1 MARIAIIVDSF
12 HHFYRPRLKKWASL
26 LQAVVSEE
34 AALSL
39 KILSNGVVVPK
50 SYSVLE
56 LFPLIFT
63 EDSYAVNCFKWPF
76 KSFKQIANIKTLS
89 KKRKFF
95 AWKNYFQQ
103 LIYHPKL
110 IHLVNP
116 YLYPWYYSY
125 IKMANS
131 KSIVTFHGGDIIIRP
146 YENDQWRE
154 TLKILFNDCHY
165 LHFVSDYLRQEAV
178 KLGAPPQK
186 TSVIYP
192 GIDLDFFQ
200 PQEFTHDDT
209 EKRPLTLLTVTRLG
223 WEKGLVSALKAVQ
236 ILLTKGYCFQYWIV
250 GQGTAKDE
258 LLFWTKKLGIERQVK
273 IIGQQP
279 PEGVRTLLNS
289 CDIYLQPSIFEALC
303 VSAIEASAMELPVI
317 ASNVGGLKE
326 VVDHNITG
334 ILVPPDDPQ
343 GLVEAIVDLAND
355 REKRIEMGKIGRE
368 KVIRQFSLER
378 EVNEWV
384 ALYKKALQG

>member
-1 MARIAIIVDSF
+1 MDRIAIIVDSF
-12 HHFYRPRLKKWASL
+12 HYFYRPRLWKWASL
-26 LQAVVSEE
+26 LQTVVSED

-89 KKRKFF
+89 KIRKFF
-95 AWKNYFQQ
+95 AWKNYFQL

-125 IKMANS
+125 IKMADS
-131 KSIVTFHGGDIIIRP
+131 KSIVTFHGGDIIVRP

-154 TLKILFNDCHY
+154 ALKILFYECPY
-165 LHFVSDYLRQEAV
+165 LHFVSDHLRQEAV
-178 KLGAPPQK
+178 KLGAPPRK

-200 PQEFTHDDT
+200 PLEFTHEGT
-209 EKRPLTLLTVTRLG
+209 VKRPLTLLTVTRLE
-223 WEKGLVSALKAVQ
+223 WEKGLVSALKAIQ
-236 ILLTKGYCFQYWIV
+236 TLLTKGYDVQYWIV
-250 GQGTAKDE
+250 GQGAAKDE
-258 LLFWTKKLGIERQVK
+258 LFFWIKKLGIERQVK

-279 PEGVRTLLNS
+279 SEGVRTLLSS
-289 CDIYLQPSIFEALC
+289 CDIYLQPSIYEALC
-303 VSAIEASAMELPVI
+303 VSVIEASAMELPII
-317 ASNVGGLKE
+317 ASNVGGLPE

-334 ILVPPDDPQ
+334 ILIPPDDPQ
-343 GLVEAIVDLAND
+343 ALVEAIEALAND
-355 REKRIEMGKIGRE
+355 KEKREEMGKQGRR
-368 KVIRQFSLER
+368 KAIRQFSLER
-378 EVNEWV
+378 EVKEWLG
-384 ALYKKALQG
+384 LYEKALNG